1 VRPPDRPRK
10 PRSVVA
16 RSIGVIVLLTLAA
29 GCGGGPTPITFD
41 STVPTDPST
50 TTTAPLTTGEPVDTS
65 SVVAAGPWVDATG
78 NLAGL
83 SSECGTI
90 SLVSGDLVGVAK
102 NGLWTGGTGA
112 QWQQLGT
119 GAGSATIDN
128 RAVSIVHDPT
138 NPQTFW
144 ESGAYGAG
152 VFRTDDG
159 GSTFRRLGNVEGA
172 DIVSVDFTD
181 PARATLVVG
190 LHEQPRVLRS
200 KDGGQTW
207 QDISAGLPADVGYA
221 ASPHVVDANT
231 YLLGTRN
238 GVASAVLRTADG
250 GVTWTV
256 VYQGG
261 VTGPVLQS
269 ASDGQ
274 LHWLLDDGHGVI
286 SSADGGQ
293 TWQETDASGPVGGP
307 SGALVELPDGRVAT
321 LGTVQ
326 VLISGDHGA
335 TWESI
340 GPALPYTP
348 AGMTYSPSQK
358 AFYIW
363 QFDCDPPSGA
373 IPVQPRS
380 IMRLDAQL

>member
-1 VRPPDRPRK
+1 M
-10 PRSVVA
+10 A
-16 RSIGVIVLLTLAA
+16 LLTLAA

-41 STVPTDPST
+41 STVPTEPS
-50 TTTAPLTTGEPVDTS
+50 TTTAPLTTLTPGEPVDTS
-65 SVVAAGPWVDATG
+65 SVVAPGPWADATG
-78 NLAGL
+78 NLAGV

-90 SLVSGDLVGVAK
+90 SLVSGDLAGVAK
-102 NGLWTGGTGA
+102 NGLWTGGTGD
-112 QWQQLGT
+112 QWQPLGT

-128 RAVSIVHDPT
+128 RAVSIVHDPS

-190 LHEQPRVLRS
+190 LHELPQVLRS
-200 KDGGQTW
+200 IDGGQTW
-207 QDISAGLPADVGYA
+207 QDISAGLPTDVGFA
-221 ASPHVVDANT
+221 ASPHVIDANT
-231 YLLGTRN
+231 YLLGTRH
-238 GVASAVLRTADG
+238 GASSAVLRTADG
-250 GVTWTV
+250 GTTLGSRLPGRSVR
-256 VYQGG
+256 
-261 VTGPVLQS
+261 TGAAVGSRQS
-269 ASDGQ
+269 AVLVAGRRPRRDQ
-274 LHWLLDDGHGVI
+274 QCRRW
-286 SSADGGQ
+286 
-293 TWQETDASGPVGGP
+293 TDLAGDRRLRPGRGTVGRTRRAP
-307 SGALVELPDGRVAT
+307 RRTTYAT

-363 QFDCDPPSGA
+363 RFDCDPPSGA
-373 IPVQPRS
+373 VPVQPRS
-380 IMRLDAQL
+380 IMRLDAPL